1 MEKSCDILI
10 PFYNGLN
17 FLRDCIE
24 SIIRNT
30 DRSYNILLIDDGSDD
45 YTKQQVIQYIKK
57 YPHINIQA
65 TSQHLGYLKAC
76 NAGLRAATGD
86 YIVLLN
92 SDTYV
97 LPGWL
102 GKLINC
108 AESDAK
114 IALVNPIT
122 NMASILSV
130 PIPPGLTVYT
140 IGERIAQVSQGRYP
154 DVVTA
159 SGFCL
164 LIKREAMGALGL
176 FDEIYGIGYC
186 EESDYSMRAIAQG
199 WRVVVAD
206 NVFVYHKGSGTFGQ
220 SLRQE
225 HYARNREIFD
235 QRWGQLYDAHYT
247 NFLRKDPLRYIK
259 QLLFPPPP
267 DRGIVQKWAS
277 FFEDIIRKG
286 FYYIRMIRPLRIFA
300 QSHSIAR
307 KIKESVA
314 TLKGVKDIYGLGP
327 SANRNVR
334 VYPEYISSLPPPR
347 GLSIVFLTTHL
358 KIAGGVISIIQLTNE
373 FIKKGHTALIATL
386 DVEPEPG
393 MLNLYS
399 RPIRYRNLNEMANNF
414 PKADIVVATFWTTAY
429 YWFKKILEYNPHVLP
444 FYYIQDYESWFYK
457 KKNSNRKRV
466 IESYSIIPN
475 RIVKSDWLTNMLK
488 EQGYSTH
495 KIHLGL
501 NLDIFYPRGNNRK
514 GTTYRI
520 LGVAAPDKP
529 RRGFDVLIKV
539 FEKLY
544 ERRKDVKF
552 VFFGENNIFRYKLP
566 FPYENY
572 GELWDQ
578 NKVAEVISSC
588 HVAVDTS
595 LFQGFGRLGL
605 EAMACGTPAVLPKT
619 GGITE
624 YAKDGINCLMANPEN
639 PQAVVDA
646 IESIL
651 DNSSLRKKL
660 ISEGKK
666 TAQKFC
672 HKDEAEKMLS
682 LFFEQFEQHKKC
694 LSSSDRS
701 L

>member
-1 MEKSCDILI
+1 MKKSCDILI

-17 FLRDCIE
+17 YLRDCIE
-24 SIIRNT
+24 SIINNT
-30 DRSYNILLIDDGSDD
+30 DYPHNILLIDDGSDD
-45 YTKQQVIQYIKK
+45 YTKQQISQYVET
-57 YPHINIQA
+57 YPHISIQ
-65 TSQHLGYLKAC
+65 SHPKRLGYLKAC
-76 NAGLRAATGD
+76 NAGLRASTGD

-102 GKLINC
+102 DRLIDC
-108 AESDAK
+108 AESDKK
-114 IALVNPIT
+114 IAIVNPIT

-130 PIPPGLTVYT
+130 PMPPGLTVYT
-140 IGERIAQVSQGRYP
+140 MGERISQFSQRRYP

-164 LIKREAMGALGL
+164 FLKKEALAALGQ

-186 EESDYSMRAIAQG
+186 EESDYSMRAIDRG

-206 NVFVYHKGSGTFGQ
+206 NAFVYHKGSGTFGQ
-220 SLRQE
+220 LLRQE
-225 HYARNREIFD
+225 HYSRNRDIFD
-235 QRWGQLYDAHYT
+235 QRWEKLYDAHYN
-247 NFLRKDPLRYIK
+247 NFLKRDPLRYMK
-259 QLLFPPPP
+259 QLLFPPSL
-267 DRGIVQKWAS
+267 DRGILKKWAI
-277 FFEDIIRKG
+277 FFEEIIRKG
-286 FYYIRMIRPLRIFA
+286 FYYIRLIRPLRIFA

-307 KIKESVA
+307 KIKESVT
-314 TLKGVKDIYGLGP
+314 TLKSVKDIYGLGP
-327 SANRNVR
+327 STNRNVK
-334 VYPEYISSLPPPR
+334 VYPEYIRSLPFPH

-358 KIAGGVISIIQLTNE
+358 KIAGGVISIIQLANE

-386 DVEPEPG
+386 DIEPPPG

-399 RPIRYRNLNEMANNF
+399 RPIRYRNLNEMAKHF

-429 YWFKKILEYNPHVLP
+429 YWLKKIIEYNPHILP

-457 KKNSNRKRV
+457 DRNSNRKRV
-466 IESYSIIPN
+466 IESYSLIPN
-475 RIVKSDWLTNMLK
+475 KIVKSDWLANMLK
-488 EQGYSTH
+488 EHGYGTH

-501 NLDIFYPRGNNRK
+501 NLDIFYPRGNNRENLP
-514 GTTYRI
+514 YRI
-520 LGVAAPDKP
+520 LGIAALNKP

-552 VFFGENNIFRYKLP
+552 VLFGENNIFRHEP
-566 FPYENY
+566 SFPYENY

-578 NKVAEVISSC
+578 NRVAEIISSC
-588 HVAVDTS
+588 HVVVDTS

-605 EAMACGTPAVLPKT
+605 EAMACGTPAVLPKK
-619 GGITE
+619 GGIAE
-624 YAKDGINCLMANPEN
+624 YAKDRINCLMANSEN
-639 PQAVVDA
+639 PQAVADA
-646 IESIL
+646 IESLL
-651 DNSSLRKKL
+651 DSSSLRKKL

-682 LFFEQFEQHKKC
+682 LFIEKFEEHKKG
-694 LSSSDRS
+694 LSSSN
-701 L
+701 